1 MVEVKALAKINLT
14 LEVLA
19 ERPDGF
25 HEIRSVIQT
34 IGLYDSIR
42 FRSNRQLRFSY
53 DDLRFRSNPQL
64 RFICDNPDFIAEESL
79 VTRAAV
85 MIHEA
90 SGSANGAT
98 IEIKKR
104 IPMVAG
110 LGGDSSDAAAVLSGL
125 NQLWKLRLSPLELV
139 ELASRLGSDVPFF
152 IYGGTVLVGGRGEK
166 LKALPP
172 LPRRW
177 VVLLVP
183 PLARMEEKSRK
194 LYASL
199 KPGHYTDGQITEKLV
214 KALNERGFRPS
225 MLFNTFENVAFE
237 FFHELKLYRD
247 HFVKLGAYQ
256 VHLAGSGPALFTLMD
271 DEMQAENLY
280 ARCQLQG
287 LESYLAE
294 TSDSG

>member
-1 MVEVKALAKINLT
+1 VVEVKALAKINLT
-14 LEVLA
+14 LEVLG

-34 IGLYDSIR
+34 IDLYDTLS
-42 FRSNRQLRFSY
+42 FRSNRQIRFSY
-53 DDLRFRSNPQL
+53 DDLRFRANPRI
-64 RFICDNPDFIAEESL
+64 RFICDNPDFIADRSL
-79 VTRAAV
+79 VSKAAALLEEV
-85 MIHEA
+85 
-90 SGSANGAT
+90 SGSSQGAT

-110 LGGDSSDAAAVLSGL
+110 LGGDSSAAAAVLSQL
-125 NQLWKLRLSPLELV
+125 SKLWKLRLSPLELV

-152 IYGGTVLVGGRGEK
+152 LYGGTALVEGRGEK

-183 PLARMEEKSRK
+183 PFARMDKKTTK

-214 KALNERGFRPS
+214 KALHEGRGFKPS
-225 MLFNTFENVAFE
+225 LLFNTFENTAFE
-237 FFHELKLYRD
+237 LFPKLKLYRD
-247 HFVKLGAYQ
+247 HFIKLGAYN
-256 VHLAGSGPALFTLMD
+256 VHLAGSGPALFALLD
-271 DEMQAENLY
+271 DQFQAENLY
-280 ARCQLQG
+280 TRCQQQN
-287 LESYLAE
+287 LESYLAA
-294 TSDSG
+294 TL

>member
-1 MVEVKALAKINLT
+1 MVEVKAPAKINLT
-14 LEVLA
+14 LEVLG
-19 ERPDGF
+19 ERSDGF

-34 IGLYDSIR
+34 IDLHDSLR
-42 FRSNRQLRFSY
+42 FRSNRQLRFS
-53 DDLRFRSNPQL
+53 
-64 RFICDNPDFIAEESL
+64 CDNPDFVSEESL
-79 VTRAAV
+79 VSRAAA
-85 MIHEA
+85 ILREA
-90 SGSANGAT
+90 SGPVRGAN

-104 IPMVAG
+104 IPMVVG

-125 NQLWKLRLSPLELV
+125 NKLWKLRLSPLELV

-152 IYGGTVLVGGRGEK
+152 IYGGTVLAGGRGEK

-172 LPRRW
+172 LPHRW

-183 PLARMEEKSRK
+183 PFSRMEEKTRK

-214 KALNERGFRPS
+214 KALNERGFMPS

-237 FFHELKLYRD
+237 LFPTLKLYRD

-280 ARCQLQG
+280 ARCQMQG

-294 TSDSG
+294 TSPLG

>member
-1 MVEVKALAKINLT
+1 VVEVKAPAKINLT
-14 LEVLA
+14 LEVLG

-34 IGLYDSIR
+34 IGLYDSLH
-42 FRSNRQLRFSY
+42 FRSSRQLSFS
-53 DDLRFRSNPQL
+53 
-64 RFICDNPDFIAEESL
+64 CDNPDFAIEQSL
-79 VTRAAV
+79 VSRAAAV
-85 MIHEA
+85 LREA
-90 SGSANGAT
+90 SGFTSGAS

-104 IPMVAG
+104 IPLVAG

-152 IYGGTVLVGGRGEK
+152 IYGGTALVGGRGEK

-183 PLARMEEKSRK
+183 PFPRMEEKTRR

-199 KPGHYTDGQITEKLV
+199 KPSHYTDGQITEKLV

-225 MLFNTFENVAFE
+225 LLFNTFENVAFDL
-237 FFHELKLYRD
+237 FPKLKLYRD

-256 VHLAGSGPALFTLMD
+256 VHLGGSGPALFTLMD
-271 DEMQAENLY
+271 NQMEAENLY

-294 TSDSG
+294 TSPLG